1 MSRSIHT
8 SVQED
13 ANGPAVAM
21 STCASST
28 LLMVISWVSSS
39 LRTLRRGKLH
49 RYPLTIFAVLL
60 YLFGLI
66 GITSAHTSSLGDV
79 WGSAITSVPWFGTMQ
94 RPGSSASSNTLF
106 ERKDPERQDYE
117 SPVFKDDESL
127 YSDESAKPKPAG
139 FIPPSLS
146 AISISAPFSKSVD
159 SFRPQWAKDVK
170 PRRGV
175 DAPFLAP
182 SNSQKSA
189 APVLRMKSHWSST
202 TASTYAPPVLPPK
215 TRSPLGR
222 QRSGDAMLE
231 IPSQMSLPVISPSP
245 SRPISYGIFPEDVQD
260 PDKPIKPCHRSEW
273 IRAES
278 ESR

>member
-1 MSRSIHT
+1 M
-8 SVQED
+8 QETH
-13 ANGPAVAM
+13 GPLVPM

-39 LRTLRRGKLH
+39 LRESPIRISPCHL
-49 RYPLTIFAVLL
+49 LTIAVVLL

-66 GITSAHTSSLGDV
+66 GVTSAHSSSLADV
-79 WGSAITSVPWFGTMQ
+79 WGAAVTAVPWFEMTQ
-94 RPGSSASSNTLF
+94 RPGSSTSGRTLF
-106 ERKDPERQDYE
+106 DRKDPERQDYE

-127 YSDESAKPKPAG
+127 YSEESSKPQLNWKPAG
-139 FIPPSLS
+139 FIRPSLT
-146 AISISAPFSKSVD
+146 AISISAPFSKSME

-189 APVLRMKSHWSST
+189 APRMKSHWSST
-202 TASTYAPPVLPPK
+202 TASTYSPPVVPPK

-222 QRSGDAMLE
+222 QRSGDTMVE
-231 IPSQMSLPVISPSP
+231 IPSEMSLPVISPSP

-273 IRAES
+273 IRADS